1 MLSHLTGPLNNAL
14 FCVGP
19 FTLGN
24 FHARALS
31 SISCKLVMSKKK
43 KLKVVFNLELK
54 DYAFKKN
61 GSQLDLIY
69 CLLSVKQLSEILTFV
84 FGGDSSQS

>member
-1 MLSHLTGPLNNAL
+1 
-14 FCVGP
+14 
-19 FTLGN
+19 
-24 FHARALS
+24 
-31 SISCKLVMSKKK
+31 MSKKKK

-69 CLLSVKQLSEILTFV
+69 CLLSVKQFLEILTLCLGEILHRVKYF
-84 FGGDSSQS
+84 DSCQVSSSYSFLSFQDYFELWYCY